1 MRGHARQW
9 DVAYSVGRFSL
20 HMQIH
25 ISPLSV
31 GNVAV
36 RYNDSDRPVGRKER
50 LLFHDAVSAATN
62 SVPPVPT
69 NDPIATLLE
78 QRSTLIG
85 RLEQEREQLGQLRA
99 IVEGLEERVTYDERL
114 LSEIESVLGN
124 VPQLSIE
131 DANVRLR
138 GRRLEEVAL
147 QVLAE
152 ERGEQAEVHYKEW
165 FNLLRERGLLVAGK
179 EPLNTFLA
187 QINRSGAVEKVGHR
201 TGLYRLAS

>member
-1 MRGHARQW
+1 MRHHF
-9 DVAYSVGRFSL
+9 D
-20 HMQIH
+20 
-25 ISPLSV
+25 
-31 GNVAV
+31 
-36 RYNDSDRPVGRKER
+36 E
-50 LLFHDAVSAATN
+50 AVSVMSN
-62 SVPPVPT
+62 SVSNVPT
-69 NDPIATLLE
+69 GDPIETLLE
-78 QRSTLIG
+78 QRSSLIG
-85 RLEQEREQLGQLRA
+85 RLEQEREQLGQLRM

-152 ERGEQAEVHYKEW
+152 ERGERAEVHYKEW